1 MSAVAAAA
9 PPFLLIPSSPSSR
22 RTPAASS
29 VSSSHR
35 TPTPTPRTQ
44 AALMPTYRAPAHAH
58 AHHLHSIPQR
68 EKSTRS
74 LIVDSMLDQL
84 TEVRLGQVRAELG
97 ADVVGD
103 AEGVEALRRW
113 EFYTGVV
120 RTEHAD
126 DDNHP
131 NWLQILN
138 YAQVSQSQPKRPVL
152 RVPNASL
159 ALTLRARAQGIT
171 NVVHSMLTQ
180 PPTPAIPLPN
190 HLRIRLSLAI
200 LYELLFA
207 PPTLLPTKAERDK
220 LGLTQNSVT
229 EIPAELAQLVP
240 ISNVLPPAASP
251 APSQSL
257 PSLQSIFPLPSPKT
271 SFRPVPSNS
280 PPVSAFRSFGVS
292 SSHPPPSPISTARS
306 PAPSSHPTP
315 APTSASSNAS
325 APPVF
330 SWSRPTNNRTTSH
343 QPTSSMPTSIEQ
355 PKWGPPSS
363 KFKPSAPPSLA
374 TSLFQSSIESS
385 SPLCAR
391 HLASLNTPSPYS
403 VRK

>member
-1 MSAVAAAA
+1 MSAVAAAAAA
-9 PPFLLIPSSPSSR
+9 PPFLLIPSSPTSR
-22 RTPAASS
+22 RTPAAASS
-29 VSSSHR
+29 VGSSHR

-44 AALMPTYRAPAHAH
+44 PSHALTYRAPAHAH

-74 LIVDSMLDQL
+74 LIVDTMLDQL
-84 TEVRLGQVRAELG
+84 TTVRLGQVRAELG

-103 AEGVEALRRW
+103 AEGVEALKRRY

-126 DDNHP
+126 SDNNE

-138 YAQVSQSQPKRPVL
+138 YAQQSQSQPKRPVL

-159 ALTLRARAQGIT
+159 ALQLRARAQGIT
-171 NVVHSMLTQ
+171 NVLHNMLTQ
-180 PPTPAIPLPN
+180 PPTPAMPLPN
-190 HLRIRLSLAI
+190 PLRIRLSLAI

-207 PPTLLPTKAERDK
+207 PPTLLPTRTERDR
-220 LGLTQNSVT
+220 LGLSQENVT
-229 EIPAELAQLVP
+229 EIPAELAQLIS
-240 ISNVLPPAASP
+240 ISNVLPPTASP

-257 PSLQSIFPLPSPKT
+257 PSLQSIFPTPSPKT

-292 SSHPPPSPISTARS
+292 SSHPPPSPISSVRS
-306 PAPSSHPTP
+306 PAPPSYATP
-315 APTSASSNAS
+315 PPPSTASNAP

-330 SWSRPTNNRTTSH
+330 SWIRPTVC
-343 QPTSSMPTSIEQ
+343 
-355 PKWGPPSS
+355 
-363 KFKPSAPPSLA
+363 
-374 TSLFQSSIESS
+374 SLFILHIFYLTNQ
-385 SPLCAR
+385 L
-391 HLASLNTPSPYS
+391 T
-403 VRK
+403 